1 MAYDDDRDELEP
13 AGVDENGRPVV
24 KHVIRALA
32 SAVKIKQAD
41 HKARAEEA
49 KAAARM
55 EMAKTQAEER
65 RRKDELRAEIAKLRL
80 KMTAK
85 EAASKHIA
93 IFGPLYLMLLVGM
106 FLLTLGT
113 GMIETDQVP
122 VVSALLTL
130 LVTMI
135 GANLRSIVSESNGHD
150 DEKKK
155 KTERDPDDE

>member
-1 MAYDDDRDELEP
+1 MDDREELEP
-13 AGVDENGRPVV
+13 AGVDENGRPIV
-24 KHVIRALA
+24 KHVIRDLA

-49 KAAARM
+49 KAVART
-55 EMAKTQAEER
+55 ELAKTQAEER
-65 RRKDELRAEIAKLRL
+65 RRKDELRAEIAKLRI

-85 EAASKHIA
+85 DAASKHIA

-113 GMIETDQVP
+113 GMLQPDQVP
-122 VVSALLTL
+122 GVSALLTL

-135 GANLRSIVSESNGHD
+135 GANLRSIVSEANGHD
-150 DEKKK
+150 EGKNKEDKPN
-155 KTERDPDDE
+155 D

>member
-1 MAYDDDRDELEP
+1 MDDREELEP
-13 AGVDENGRPVV
+13 AGVDENGRPIV
-24 KHVIRALA
+24 KHVIRDLA

-49 KAAARM
+49 KAVART
-55 EMAKTQAEER
+55 ELAKTQAEER
-65 RRKDELRAEIAKLRL
+65 RRKDELRAEIPKLRI

-113 GMIETDQVP
+113 GMIQTDQVP